1 LKPTYVALDL
11 ETTGLDA
18 ENDSIIEIG
27 AIRFSEDE
35 GEIDRFST
43 LVNPRR
49 PLPRAVENLTGIS
62 ESELA
67 AAPPLE
73 VVALD
78 FEKFL
83 RGAAIVGHNVTGF
96 DLPVLDRAGIA
107 HAGAVHDTNEIALLV
122 MPGRDEYSLE
132 ALCRDARITNESPHR
147 ALSDAEASM
156 ELFLH
161 LQTHT
166 RMLPASVLAQV
177 AEWLADTPHAART
190 FFAEIAGGLGDT
202 ASRGNGDWRIEAPQQ
217 APALKRKGSGA
228 KADASEAL
236 RTLDAVKAR
245 RDVLPEFEERA
256 EQRTMTEAVAQ
267 AFDDDA
273 QPLVVEA
280 GTGTGKSLAY
290 LIPAANHALATGD
303 RVIVS
308 TATIN
313 LQEQLLR
320 KDLPAVH
327 ALVEGR
333 GEDFRACQLK
343 GRRNYLC
350 LARFHAQKAAGPQS
364 DAEALLASRIL
375 IWLTQTQTGDRSELR
390 LTQAEEAVWSRLSA
404 DGAECN
410 SSSSP
415 YVIDGTCFLQRARR
429 EAESSHVVVVNHSL
443 LLSNAA
449 VGGTVLPPFDRL
461 IIDEAHHLE
470 DEATRQF
477 GFASGERDIID
488 MLERCEGL
496 APQVQAGL
504 RTLTLALGPHA
515 ELTNAAREVQQ
526 ASAAVRPRL
535 TEFCGRL
542 IAFLSEHGEAGGD
555 GQRLLVTR
563 STRAQP
569 DWSDIEIS
577 WENLKLTLQT
587 LTQALKGQAM
597 AQAADGAGEMVNIEI
612 LRTEVDL
619 LLQGVQERVI
629 GLSSAIEQDDPE
641 RIVWLERARADG
653 TPIVSW
659 VPLAVDGMLQDRVYD
674 GLRTVV
680 LTGATLSS
688 GDDPSTGFAYIQ
700 QRLGLMDAKTLAL
713 GSPFD
718 YKRAALVLL
727 PQDMAEPNETP
738 YLQQLAA
745 TVTDVISASQGRALV
760 LFTSHADL
768 RRVHEM
774 TVDALKREGVVALAQ
789 GVDGSPRQLVR
800 QLQSTEACAVYG
812 TASFWEGVDIPG
824 DALSLLV
831 MARLPFNVPS
841 EPVFA
846 ARSAA
851 YDDPFNE
858 YGLPQA
864 VLRFKQGFG
873 RLIRSR
879 TDRGVIVVLDRRITS
894 RAYGATFLDALPAC
908 TRKIVPVR
916 MMAENVAQWLATGS
930 VEPAP
935 SR

>member
-1 LKPTYVALDL
+1 MKPTYVALDL
-11 ETTGLDA
+11 ETTGLDS

-67 AAPPLE
+67 SAPPLE

-96 DLPVLDRAGIA
+96 DLPVLDHARIA

-122 MPGRDEYSLE
+122 TPGRDEYSLE
-132 ALCRDARITNESPHR
+132 ALCRDANIVNESPHR
-147 ALSDAEASM
+147 ALSDAVASM

-161 LQTHT
+161 LQTRA
-166 RMLPASVLAQV
+166 RMLPASVLSQV
-177 AEWLADTPHAART
+177 AQWLAHTPHAVRA
-190 FFAEIAGGLGDT
+190 FFAEIAAGLGDV
-202 ASRGNGDWRIEAPQQ
+202 ASGRGNGDWRLEAPSFP
-217 APALKRKGSGA
+217 PALRRKGNGA
-228 KADASEAL
+228 HADAGESL
-236 RTLDAVKAR
+236 RMLDDVKER
-245 RDVLPEFEERA
+245 GILPEFDERV

-267 AFDDDA
+267 AFSDE
-273 QPLVVEA
+273 QPLIVEA

-290 LIPAANHALATGD
+290 LIPAASHALATGD
-303 RVIVS
+303 HVIVS

-320 KDLPAVH
+320 KDLPAIH

-350 LARFHAQKAAGPQS
+350 LSRFHALTAARPQS

-375 IWLTQTQTGDRSELR
+375 IWLTQTKTGDRSELR
-390 LTQAEEAVWSRLSA
+390 LTQAEEAIWWRLSA

-410 SSSSP
+410 SSNSP
-415 YVIDGTCFLQRARR
+415 YVVDGTCFLQRARR

-461 IIDEAHHLE
+461 IVDEAHHLE

-477 GFASGERDIID
+477 GFVSGERDIID
-488 MLERCEGL
+488 TLDRCEGL

-515 ELTNAAREVQQ
+515 ELTNAAREVHQV
-526 ASAAVRPRL
+526 SSAVRPRL
-535 TEFCGRL
+535 KEFCGRL

-577 WENLKLTLQT
+577 WENLKLTMQA
-587 LTQALKGQAM
+587 LTTALKGQAM
-597 AQAADGAGEMVNIEI
+597 AQASDGAGEMVNIEI

-619 LLQGVQERVI
+619 LLQGVQERVN
-629 GLSSAIEQDDPE
+629 GLSAAIEHDDPDH
-641 RIVWLERARADG
+641 IVWLERARADG

-674 GLRTVV
+674 GLQTVV

-700 QRLGLMDAKTLAL
+700 QRLGLLDAKTLAL

-718 YKRAALVLL
+718 YGRAALILL
-727 PQDMAEPNETP
+727 PQDMPEPNENP
-738 YLQQLAA
+738 YLSQLATA
-745 TVTDVISASQGRALV
+745 VTEMIAAAQGRALV

-774 TVDALKREGVVALAQ
+774 TVDALKREGVLALAQ

-800 QLQSTEACAVYG
+800 QLQQTESCAVYG
-812 TASFWEGVDIPG
+812 TSSFWEGVDIPG
-824 DALSLLV
+824 DALSLLI

-851 YDDPFNE
+851 YDDPFGE

-879 TDRGVIVVLDRRITS
+879 TDRGVIAVLDRRITS
-894 RAYGATFLDALPAC
+894 RAYGATFLDALPPC

-916 MMAENVAQWLATGS
+916 MMADNVSQWLATGA
-930 VEPAP
+930 VTPTP